1 MTCQYATRNRQTIMI
16 DFSRHFRPLLNVAAL
31 PAGLFLLGLP
41 TLPAAAELNPARW
54 NQFDV
59 CVTELTNNGIP
70 PEKAGTACSDALI
83 PKQLSSCVAQIKAD
97 TPIDPEKALTACY
110 QVRRPIDL
118 ANCVSDIQRATLN
131 SVSKKENEAA
141 EGEPSLPEQ
150 ALDSCRA
157 SLLPGRH
164 SECVIALSRDV
175 KGISPREAMNTCLSA
190 EDFPPDLFPAYT
202 E

>member
-1 MTCQYATRNRQTIMI
+1 MI
-16 DFSRHFRPLLNVAAL
+16 NLSQPLVRLLNIAVL
-31 PAGLFLLGLP
+31 PAGLLLLALP
-41 TLPAAAELNPARW
+41 NFPVHAGLNPGRW

-59 CVTELTNNGIP
+59 CVNEMKNNGIP
-70 PEKAGTACSDALI
+70 PEKAGTACADALI
-83 PKQLSSCVAQIKAD
+83 PKELSSCVARIRAN
-97 TPIDPEKALTACY
+97 TPINPEKALLACY

-131 SVSKKENEAA
+131 SAGKTARDEAAA
-141 EGEPSLPEQ
+141 EGTSLSDL

-175 KGISPREAMNTCLSA
+175 RGISPKQAMNTCLSA
-190 EDFPPDLFPAYT
+190 EDFPSDLFPAYK

>member
-1 MTCQYATRNRQTIMI
+1 
-16 DFSRHFRPLLNVAAL
+16 
-31 PAGLFLLGLP
+31 
-41 TLPAAAELNPARW
+41 
-54 NQFDV
+54 
-59 CVTELTNNGIP
+59 LTNNGIP

-83 PKQLSSCVAQIKAD
+83 PKELSSCVARIKAD
-97 TPIDPEKALTACY
+97 TPVDPEKALAACY

-131 SVSKKENEAA
+131 SASKPKETEAA
-141 EGEPSLPEQ
+141 ADELSLPEV

-175 KGISPREAMNTCLSA
+175 KGMSPLEAMDTCLSA

-202 E
+202 Q